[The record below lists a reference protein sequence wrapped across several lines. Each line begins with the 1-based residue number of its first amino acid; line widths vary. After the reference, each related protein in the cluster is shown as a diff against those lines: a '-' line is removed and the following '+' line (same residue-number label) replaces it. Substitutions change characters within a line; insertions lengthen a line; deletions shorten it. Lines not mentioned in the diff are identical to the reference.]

1 MTNVLKWDWTSRWN
15 INNVRVRK
23 DAVQPLVL
31 HIVGDLLFEI
41 IFQNT
46 NEDVTWSFSYLYVQK
61 IACPRK
67 KIQN

>member
-46 NEDVTWSFSYLYVQK
+46 NEE
-61 IACPRK
+61 
-67 KIQN
+67 